1 MIRTLFEMFFKN
13 YIDEQID
20 KRFMENMIERYWAQK
35 QNETARRLQ
44 KARDRH
50 KIDYPSS
57 CEKDHTT
64 EPKVLSNTDIR
75 WDDAKSR
82 VQTKTTTSSL
92 KNKLKGIN
100 K

>member
-1 MIRTLFEMFFKN
+1 MIKTLFEMFFKN

-20 KRFMENMIERYWAQK
+20 KRFTENMIERYWAQK

-50 KIDYPSS
+50 KIDYPPQHEAES
-57 CEKDHTT
+57 DTP
-64 EPKVLSNTDIR
+64 EPKVLSSGDLR

-92 KNKLKGIN
+92 KDKLKGI